1 MIRKREPERQNEWY
15 FAGTFQWFNCNNF
28 NNEFDQKLIERAI
41 KDQTKRYVSETF
53 LQYISTIDKV
63 SFYNRDVIKPN
74 IKFFDDFKQFDEHM
88 LYLYGPDE
96 AKKFNNW
103 VSNYDKLDIFICAHK
118 SFDIYPKNPVYKVI
132 YGENNSVKTNLK
144 HYVEKNDKDSL
155 YKINFAYA
163 EGSRIYWIWKHVP
176 LKEYIGINHYR
187 TYFEF
192 FDKVP
197 NISEIFRT
205 HDVVLTKPENFSLST
220 MEQYKMCHNVKDLM
234 TVQKIIEDYYPDYI
248 NDINE
253 TMSRQW
259 MYPRNMF
266 IMRKADFL
274 KYCEFVFGVMKKF
287 DEIMNFHT
295 DEDVHNY
302 VNAHASE
309 YSNVTLNYQSRIE
322 GFLIERLTNVF
333 IHHQFKNP
341 MIYNQKVT
349 EETKW

>member
-1 MIRKREPERQNEWY
+1 
-15 FAGTFQWFNCNNF
+15 
-28 NNEFDQKLIERAI
+28 
-41 KDQTKRYVSETF
+41 
-53 LQYISTIDKV
+53 
-63 SFYNRDVIKPN
+63 
-74 IKFFDDFKQFDEHM
+74 
-88 LYLYGPDE
+88 
-96 AKKFNNW
+96 
-103 VSNYDKLDIFICAHK
+103 
-118 SFDIYPKNPVYKVI
+118 
-132 YGENNSVKTNLK
+132 
-144 HYVEKNDKDSL
+144 
-155 YKINFAYA
+155 
-163 EGSRIYWIWKHVP
+163 
-176 LKEYIGINHYR
+176 
-187 TYFEF
+187 
-192 FDKVP
+192 
-197 NISEIFRT
+197 
-205 HDVVLTKPENFSLST
+205 

-274 KYCEFVFGVMKKF
+274 KYCEFIFGVMKKF